1 MKKLINELKELEHKK
16 FISKE
21 NLVEEIKK
29 IIEKDYKTEELDCV
43 ILLKN
48 DKESIG
54 IYYKD
59 FDLPLEVT
67 EVSSIGKLLPLASL

>member
-1 MKKLINELKELEHKK
+1 MKKKIEKIKELEHKK
-16 FISKE
+16 FTSKE
-21 NLVEEIKK
+21 ILIEEIKK
-29 IIEKDYKTEELDCV
+29 IIEKDYTIEELDCLI
-43 ILLKN
+43 ILKK

-67 EVSSIGKLLPLASL
+67 EVSIIGSTMPLELI

>member
-1 MKKLINELKELEHKK
+1 MKKKIDELKKLEHKK

-21 NLVEEIKK
+21 ILIEEIKK
-29 IIEKDYKTEELDCV
+29 IIEKDYTIEELDCL
-43 ILLKN
+43 IILKN

-67 EVSSIGKLLPLASL
+67 EVSSIVKLLPLASL

>member
-1 MKKLINELKELEHKK
+1 MKKKIDELKKLEHKK

-29 IIEKDYKTEELDCV
+29 IIEKDYTIEELDCL
-43 ILLKN
+43 IILKN

-67 EVSSIGKLLPLASL
+67 EVSRIGKLLPLASL